1 MDPHPEVLPFVES
14 VLLRESRLKDAA
26 SKGKKVIGYFCTYT
40 PVELIHAAG
49 FIPVRIWGGARSV
62 QKAYSLVPSFI
73 CPYMRLS
80 LEGALEGEFQ
90 FLSGI
95 VQGYTCDVACGVV
108 NIFRENFGMEMVHN
122 LALPY
127 NDNRD
132 ARQFLGSGLKE
143 LREKLTR
150 MGGVVTEASLEES
163 VALYEEIR
171 SILSGLFAMQ
181 SQGSCPL
188 SSADLSAVV
197 NSYFVT
203 PPREFLDM
211 IRALEGHLSDA
222 DPCRPEG
229 IPVVVSG
236 SVLEDDS
243 ALAVMEGSGFR
254 IAADDLC
261 TGRRG
266 FLPAAGRG
274 QSPME
279 RMVDRLMNRLPCP
292 SRSHPRDRIPGLL
305 NLVEESGAKGVIFLF
320 QKFCT
325 PHLADHPRV
334 AQALKE
340 AGIPSMA
347 IEIDEYGLIKAQVAT
362 RLETFSSMLGH

>member
-14 VLLRESRLKDAA
+14 VLLRETRLKDAA
-26 SKGKKVIGYFCTYT
+26 SKGNKVIGYFCTYT

-49 FIPVRIWGGARSV
+49 FIPVRIWGGSRGV

-80 LEGALEGEFQ
+80 LEGALEGEFR

-108 NIFRENFGMEMVHN
+108 NIFRGNFGMELVHN

-127 NDNRD
+127 NDNPD
-132 ARQFLGSGLKE
+132 ARRFLRSGLEE
-143 LREKLTR
+143 LCEKLSR
-150 MGGVVTEASLEES
+150 MGGMITETSLEES
-163 VALYEEIR
+163 VRLYEGIR
-171 SILSGLFAMQ
+171 SILAGLFALQ
-181 SQGSCPL
+181 SQGVFPL
-188 SSADLSAVV
+188 SAADLWAVV
-197 NSYFVT
+197 SSYFVT
-203 PPREFLDM
+203 PPREYLDM
-211 IRALEGHLSDA
+211 ISGLDGHLKDA
-222 DPCRPEG
+222 APCRPEG

-236 SVLEDDS
+236 SVLEDEG
-243 ALAVMEGSGFR
+243 ALAVVEGSGFR
-254 IAADDLC
+254 VAADDLC

-266 FLPAAGRG
+266 FLPTAGQG

-305 NLVEESGAKGVIFLF
+305 RLVEESGAKGVIFLF

-347 IEIDEYGLIKAQVAT
+347 IEMDEYGLIKAQVAT